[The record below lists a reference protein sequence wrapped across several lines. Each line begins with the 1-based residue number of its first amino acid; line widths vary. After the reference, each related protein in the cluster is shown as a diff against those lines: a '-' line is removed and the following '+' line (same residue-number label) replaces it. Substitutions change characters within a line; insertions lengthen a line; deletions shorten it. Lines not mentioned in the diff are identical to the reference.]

1 MNGMSRREYLRAI
14 WGRYQ
19 RSKPEQKG
27 KILDEFCRVCGYN
40 RKYAIW
46 LLNRPRPAERS
57 QPRKTRSCS
66 YGRKVIQVL
75 ASVWEAAGYPWS
87 VRLKAL
93 LPVWMPWIGQRYVLS
108 PEEQRQLLRISPR
121 QIDRRLRPRKTEL
134 RHRIYGRT
142 KPGTLLKHHIPIKTD
157 HWDVSS
163 PGFTEIDLVSHS
175 GPSAE
180 GEFAHSFNVT
190 DIHSTWTETRAVLGK
205 GQVGIVRG
213 LEEMRQAMPFRLQ
226 GIDSDNGS
234 EFLNAHLVRYCKTRR
249 IQFTRGRPYKKDDNA
264 HIEQK
269 NWTHVRKLI
278 GWDRY
283 DTPEAVTLLNDL
295 YRNELGIMMN
305 LFQPSVKLIRK
316 ERIGSRLRRIYDA
329 PQTPLDR
336 LRTCKGAKKARVTQL
351 LRLRATTD
359 PFLLA
364 QAIQDKIER
373 LGRLATRSRSSRP
386 PEITSEQRSLTAQT
400 APTQRTRKATIVP
413 LRPSGEA
420 ALKRRGH
427 GQAKTTRRAVQ

>member
-14 WGRYQ
+14 WDRY
-19 RSKPEQKG
+19 RHSKPEQKG
-27 KILDEFCRVCGYN
+27 KILDEFCRVCKYN

-46 LLNRPRPAERS
+46 LLNQPRPADRP
-57 QPRKTRSCS
+57 QPRKPRGCS

-75 ASVWEAAGYPWS
+75 ASVWEVAGYPWS

-93 LPVWMPWIGQRYVLS
+93 LPLWLPWIRQRYVLS
-108 PEEQRQLLRISPR
+108 AVEQRQLLRISPR
-121 QIDRRLRPRKTEL
+121 QIDRRLQPLKKQL
-134 RHRIYGRT
+134 RHRLYGRT

-157 HWDVSS
+157 HWDVST

-175 GPSAE
+175 GSSAD

-205 GQVGIVRG
+205 GQTGIVRG
-213 LEEMRQAMPFRLQ
+213 LDEMRQAMPFRLQ

-234 EFLNAHLVRYCKTRR
+234 EFLNAHLVRYCKTHR

-283 DTPEAVTLLNDL
+283 DTPEAVKLLNDL

-336 LRTCKGAKKARVTQL
+336 LRSGKGAKKARVAQL

-364 QAIQDKIER
+364 QQIEAKLER
-373 LGRLATRSRSSRP
+373 LGHLATRS
-386 PEITSEQRSLTAQT
+386 QRSPSPKGISAQRPLKAT
-400 APTQRTRKATIVP
+400 TPPTQRTRKAKIVA

-420 ALKRRGH
+420 VSKGRGH
-427 GQAKTTRRAVQ
+427 NQAKAPSRAVQ